1 MKRNVMIRFFLLFY
15 AVFLFSINSALAKD
29 LVNYANTLQGTDS
42 NFKLSRGNTYPT
54 TALPYPMHAWSA
66 QTGKNGSGWKYQ
78 YTSTTIRGFQQTH
91 QCSPWVGDYNVFS
104 MMPVLGRL
112 EVDENK
118 RASSFSHK
126 NEIAKPHYYCVK
138 FDNGMMAEISPTTRC
153 GHLRFSFPDSQRAY
167 LVFDGYTNLSS
178 VKIDVEK
185 RRITGYVNNGRWAP
199 KSFKAFFIIQ
209 FDKPFVSYGTWENKQ
224 NTIKEGNVGD
234 EGKGVGAY
242 IEFIKGVKVEARVT
256 SSYIS
261 LEQAELAL
269 HEELGKFTS
278 LEDTKRNAFKVWNNL
293 FNRVLVEG
301 GSEEQKATFYS
312 CMFRANLF
320 SHKFYEERSDG
331 SPYYY
336 SPYDGKIHAG
346 YMYTDNGFWDT
357 FRSQF
362 PLTRDCR

>member
-1 MKRNVMIRFFLLFY
+1 M
-15 AVFLFSINSALAKD
+15 
-29 LVNYANTLQGTDS
+29 VNYANTLQGTDS

-199 KSFKAFFIIQ
+199 KSFKAF
-209 FDKPFVSYGTWENKQ
+209 
-224 NTIKEGNVGD
+224 
-234 EGKGVGAY
+234 
-242 IEFIKGVKVEARVT
+242 
-256 SSYIS
+256 
-261 LEQAELAL
+261 L
-269 HEELGKFTS
+269 
-278 LEDTKRNAFKVWNNL
+278 
-293 FNRVLVEG
+293 
-301 GSEEQKATFYS
+301 
-312 CMFRANLF
+312 
-320 SHKFYEERSDG
+320 
-331 SPYYY
+331 
-336 SPYDGKIHAG
+336 
-346 YMYTDNGFWDT
+346 
-357 FRSQF
+357 
-362 PLTRDCR
+362 